1 MLENFLIVIMA
12 LGCGVLLLGIVG
24 WFKETIRH
32 KSISK
37 FEVNQLSIP
46 KSKFIIMIND
56 WCYANIKS
64 NNPKPS
70 ISVSYYKHKKMAG
83 VYFSS
88 NNSIIVFVNNCP
100 KLIDIVNVVC
110 HEYNH
115 SIQRTKGFDKLYNR
129 YTQEKGYWDN
139 PFERNCR
146 EIAERY
152 QYHCLNDLLTN
163 YQILG

>member
-1 MLENFLIVIMA
+1 MLGDILIVIMA
-12 LGCGVLLLGIVG
+12 TGFGGVLIGTVG
-24 WFKETIRH
+24 WLIETIDD

-37 FEVNQLSIP
+37 LEVNQLSIP
-46 KSKFIIMIND
+46 KSKFINMIND

-70 ISVSYYKHKKMAG
+70 ISVSYYKNKNMAG
-83 VYFSS
+83 VYYSS
-88 NNSIIVFVNNCP
+88 NNSIIVFVNNSP

-129 YTQEKGYWDN
+129 YTEEKGYWNN
-139 PFERNCR
+139 PFERTSR
-146 EIAERY
+146 ATAERY
-152 QYHCLNDLLTN
+152 QYKCLQDLLTHN
-163 YQILG
+163 HILG